1 MDLCKDKD
9 KDKDKEK
16 DKDKD
21 DKHVLA
27 WIYIGPEYPGLA
39 PLGVRAVLYSQSDTE
54 KMENH
59 PG

>member
-9 KDKDKEK
+9 K